1 MNRKRLQTHPK
12 GTGWADFSCWKLPG
26 QCVIVLHTRMK
37 SHRHDSKPLVRL
49 VHFLLLIG
57 WMLSSHGIAPAVCMA
72 AAMIDGDH
80 AVKVGVSNKGALT
93 VVLSHAGKS
102 AAELTVHEHDALCR
116 VLVAFAEAPASNAA
130 DHVLAFKQVDD
141 ASRAQRLMTSTQGIA
156 KAAVVAHVVVHT
168 SITKPAVIAVVGRL
182 PQSSWSQ
189 GLALKS
195 GRTVMRC

>member
-1 MNRKRLQTHPK
+1 MN
-12 GTGWADFSCWKLPG
+12 
-26 QCVIVLHTRMK
+26 

-49 VHFLLLIG
+49 VHLLLLTG
-57 WMLSSHGIAPAVCMA
+57 WLLSSHGIAPAICMA

-102 AAELTVHEHDALCR
+102 AAELTVHEHAALCR
-116 VLVAFAEAPASNAA
+116 VLVAFAEAPVSNAA

-156 KAAVVAHVVVHT
+156 KAAVPSHVVAHCR
-168 SITKPAVIAVVGRL
+168 ITKPTVNAVVGRL
-182 PQSSWSQ
+182 YRSSWSQ